1 MDKKYWIVPV
11 KVGTVESLQNA
22 TQFLVLDI
30 EDQKQTFAQSFIKLH
45 REMFREFLLEH
56 RAIKCK
62 RCKTISFRSTNT
74 CALCKSKHC
83 VPTKTK
89 TKFTKHKIVTEE
101 FSSQI
106 VNYCL
111 GVADGSSE
119 AISCFLCW
127 DFLNGIVPI
136 LPQSKVISTLT
147 NYEILAE
154 ICVLSPETSRFEEI
168 SYYLHDSHE
177 TEIISELKKEFALLE
192 AEKNKMKS

>member
-11 KVGTVESLQNA
+11 KIGTVESLQNA

-45 REMFREFLLEH
+45 REMFREFLLEY

-119 AISCFLCW
+119 AISGFLCW

-168 SYYLHDSHE
+168 SYYLHDSRE
-177 TEIISELKKEFALLE
+177 TEIVSELKKEFALFG
-192 AEKNKMKS
+192 AEKGKTKS